1 MQPRRGG
8 PPTSPKR
15 MHGQKMRLEVVFAVE
30 VETAEIGR
38 EERRSLN
45 RGRGQA
51 NLSGITHVLEELMV
65 LQLLLLLISY
75 M

>member
-1 MQPRRGG
+1 
-8 PPTSPKR
+8 
-15 MHGQKMRLEVVFAVE
+15 MRLRLRLLRLAGKNGE
-30 VETAEIGR
+30 
-38 EERRSLN
+38 SLN
-45 RGRGQA
+45 RGGGQA